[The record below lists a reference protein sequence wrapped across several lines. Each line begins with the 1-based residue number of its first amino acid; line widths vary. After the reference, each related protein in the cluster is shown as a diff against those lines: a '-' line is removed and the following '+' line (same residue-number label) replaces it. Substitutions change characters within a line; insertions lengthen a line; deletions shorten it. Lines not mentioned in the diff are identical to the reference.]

1 MGFILLNARLRGVR
15 KDPLRQEVS
24 DGFNAAFHVRLCGR
38 EGEGLVYR
46 ALQDGSSP
54 WILVVGLPDA
64 YRLTWLLQPTFD
76 ILSRAHC
83 RSLHSCDRGLPATSF
98 G

>member
-54 WILVVGLPDA
+54 WIL
-64 YRLTWLLQPTFD
+64 
-76 ILSRAHC
+76 
-83 RSLHSCDRGLPATSF
+83 
-98 G
+98 